1 MVNADLNEGGD
12 INITQSCQKKDRHY
26 LKVNQLNKGTV
37 YFKIFLQN
45 MRGLRRKS
53 KNYQVI
59 FIQTSLMFC
68 A

>member
-1 MVNADLNEGGD
+1 MRKVILTLHNHAKK
-12 INITQSCQKKDRHY
+12 KKDRHY
-26 LKVNQLNKGTV
+26 LKVNELNKGTV
-37 YFKIFLQN
+37 YFKIFHQN